1 MGNNNGNSWTV
12 YVDEPDFG
20 EEIFKLVG
28 LFDDKFKGSPDA
40 PKDMEGSYTL
50 TVNGRTTTLSD
61 GKNMVSATCHVDDN
75 FDIGEGVRECFKK
88 LKEAR
93 KEIKVGDIVEVVDNI
108 AACVAYTNFFEQ
120 HDLMYYAPFYRY
132 RDRPSNGTK
141 GRVFYINENGFA
153 LIEVKSHG
161 EYQGMYIVKVAGLRK
176 VVD

>member
-1 MGNNNGNSWTV
+1 MGNDKLKGWTLYCNGVNFK
-12 YVDEPDFG
+12 DDF
-20 EEIFKLVG
+20 FKMTGVLED
-28 LFDDKFKGSPDA
+28 FSKPNPDA
-40 PKDMEGSYTL
+40 PKDIEGSYTL
-50 TVNGRTTTLSD
+50 TVNGRTTTLSN
-61 GKNMVSATCHVDDN
+61 GKDKVSVTCHVDDN
-75 FDIGEGVRECFKK
+75 FDIGKGVRQCFEK
-88 LKEAR
+88 LKKTRE
-93 KEIKVGDIVEVVDNI
+93 EIKVGDMVEVVNNI

-161 EYQGMYIVKVAGLRK
+161 EYQGMYIVKVVGLRK